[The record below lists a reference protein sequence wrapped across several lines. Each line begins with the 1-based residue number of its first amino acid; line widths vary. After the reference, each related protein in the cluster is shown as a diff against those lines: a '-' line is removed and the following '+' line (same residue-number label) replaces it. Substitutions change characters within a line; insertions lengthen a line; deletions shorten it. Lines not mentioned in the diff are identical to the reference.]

1 MGVTVSVRVRVRV
14 SVRVSCRVRVRLERH
29 GWLGLGVGVGMG
41 LGLDSRG
48 MPKEGFHRV
57 TLYGRPTIIVSESLR
72 PWQAYGLGLG

>member
-1 MGVTVSVRVRVRV
+1 MG
-14 SVRVSCRVRVRLERH
+14 
-29 GWLGLGVGVGMG
+29 LGLGVGMG